1 MTVTASS
8 ERRRYLN
15 EVSAFIGS
23 EIKHAEL
30 LVDRFRNR
38 DHRDQ
43 RFVAAAERY
52 VAALLAGRARVAA
65 TNKGNGV
72 DSSGSD
78 EFLQPFP
85 DILRDLTT
93 ALFQRV
99 ESEPSRAF
107 ALYNRRSIVV
117 PSEVSLEYAVTIR
130 AAEAVNDFYHDRVK
144 GFYPPSLN
152 CQPPLVNLSGGLVA
166 MIGQRKQFAHETAD
180 SFDDPTAIARA
191 LAIVQTILD
200 LSCITLPRWSSQHVR
215 IYALIAHEHFH
226 RVLTVTEYVNAWIGS
241 RYGAPPA
248 ACRKQKTPSTLDI
261 DWKSRNQ
268 KVREFARD
276 FYLHA
281 SEEYEPL
288 FGTALVKLAALRYE
302 LSQRIWAFFAARKV
316 VPQPY
321 KNPRPLET
329 VSSWHAQELLADI
342 GALVVAGP
350 AFAIAFQTAYPPDE
364 TEHELDRFFATL
376 SEGVAPKDDHPP
388 SLLRVQL
395 HADILRDLGFR
406 RIAAKL
412 ASDSSPVWNLEKKFH
427 RGFLAAYARFLRD
440 RDRGAGRCIAD
451 VIDIMVDV
459 AGTASAYGLPYRAQ
473 DRAPYSSEKALRTW
487 WKTITHQIEDEGR
500 VFTTDVQSIAPA
512 DAINAIWWKRSQQGD
527 REPKNRLAWRVAL
540 RNYRG

>member
-23 EIKHAEL
+23 EIKHAAW
-30 LVDRFRNR
+30 LVDKFRNR

-43 RFVAAAERY
+43 RFVASAERY
-52 VAALLAGRARVAA
+52 VAALLAGRERVAMG
-65 TNKGNGV
+65 KR
-72 DSSGSD
+72 DSTDASESD
-78 EFLQPFP
+78 ESLQPFP

-99 ESEPSRAF
+99 EAEPTRAF
-107 ALYNRRSIVV
+107 ALYNRRSGVV

-166 MIGQRKQFAHETAD
+166 MIGQRQQFAHETAGI
-180 SFDDPTAIARA
+180 FDDRTAIARA

-226 RVLTVTEYVNAWIGS
+226 RVLTVSDYVNAWIGS
-241 RYGAPPA
+241 RYRGLPTAKAKRKAP
-248 ACRKQKTPSTLDI
+248 RTLDI
-261 DWKSRNQ
+261 DWKSRN
-268 KVREFARD
+268 KTVREFARD
-276 FYLHA
+276 FYINA

-302 LSQRIWAFFAARKV
+302 LSQRIWTFLAARKV
-316 VPQPY
+316 SAEPY
-321 KNPRPLET
+321 KNPKPLET
-329 VSSWHAQELLADI
+329 ISAWHAQELLADI

-350 AFAIAFQTAYPPDE
+350 AFAIAFQTAYPPGD
-364 TEHELDRFFATL
+364 TEYELDLFFAKL
-376 SEGVAPKDDHPP
+376 GEGVEPQEDHPP
-388 SLLRVQL
+388 SLLRL
-395 HADILRDLGFR
+395 HFHAALLHDLGFQT
-406 RIAAKL
+406 IAGRL
-412 ASDSSPVWNLEKKFH
+412 ARASAPTWNRGKKVH
-427 RGFLAAYARFLRD
+427 RGFLAAYAHFLRD

-451 VIDIMVDV
+451 VIDTVVDV
-459 AGTASAYGLPYRAQ
+459 AGVASAYDLPYRAQ
-473 DRAPYSSEKALRTW
+473 EDVPYASEKALRKW
-487 WKTITHQIEDEGR
+487 WRDITYQIEDEGR
-500 VFTTDVQSIAPA
+500 VFTRDVAGIAPA
-512 DAINAIWWKRSQQGD
+512 DAINAIWWKRSLQGE
-527 REPKNRLAWRVAL
+527 RAPKNRLAWRVAL
-540 RNYRG
+540 RNYDA